1 MDPFKITEPTV
12 ISFSGGRTSAYM
24 LWRVLQSND
33 GMPDEAIAV
42 FANTGK
48 EVESTLRFVRDCETN
63 WGVEIHWVEWRRD
76 DPRFERVNFETASRN
91 GEPFE
96 ECIKYYRKLPNPV
109 QRWCTGKLKIGTIHR
124 YVKSLGWDHNRDD
137 NSDFVGIRAD
147 EMRRAAK
154 MRREKI
160 PLVTAGVTKQDV
172 MDFWG
177 KSSFDL
183 GLPVIDGQ
191 TVGGNCDLC
200 FLTNRSGQYGG
211 QRWRSGSSPRTAL
224 PWSIKPATG
233 STKPGHA
240 TPRSTISSIVSKIC
254 LKKPSPAFAAIEL
267 FQISVI
273 LWVSEVTLRC
283 LVRDRTL

>member
-24 LWRVLQSND
+24 LWRVLQSNS

-48 EVESTLRFVRDCETN
+48 EVEPTLRFIRDCETN
-63 WGVEIHWVEWRRD
+63 WGVKIHWVEWRSN
-76 DPRFERVNFETASRN
+76 DPRFEGVNFETASRN

-96 ECIKYYRKLPNPV
+96 QCIKYYRKLPNPV
-109 QRWCTGKLKIGTIHR
+109 QRWCTGKLKISTIHR

-183 GLPVIDGQ
+183 GLPVINGQ

-200 FLTNRSGQYGG
+200 FLKPLSQITTLVAHQPDRAIWWAKMEEWVESQDNAAVVNQTGNRFNKA
-211 QRWRSGSSPRTAL
+211 RPRYAE
-224 PWSIKPATG
+224 I
-233 STKPGHA
+233 HNFIN
-240 TPRSTISSIVSKIC
+240 RQQDM
-254 LKKPSPAFAAIEL
+254 FEEAIPC
-267 FQISVI
+267 F
-273 LWVSEVTLRC
+273 C
-283 LVRDRTL
+283 GD